1 VSENTNGI
9 EGKTPKIIIK
19 IRGPEVKKAV
29 GYDKRFT
36 RKNDMPE

>member
-9 EGKTPKIIIK
+9 EGKTPKIIK
-19 IRGPEVKKAV
+19 IRGPEGKKVV

-36 RKNDMPE
+36 RENDVPE